1 MQVQL
6 TVGGAL
12 ATAYIRM
19 EGVRGDIAI
28 EQPKLD
34 DPSTVTISF
43 NGLDLCT
50 PPNGC
55 NFHVHE
61 NAVRC

>member
-1 MQVQL
+1 
-6 TVGGAL
+6 
-12 ATAYIRM
+12 M